1 MKDIKCA
8 GCSKLLLKA
17 KREHEV
23 SKRDFDLE
31 VKCKHCKA
39 INRYKAK

>member
-1 MKDIKCA
+1 MKEIKCSQ
-8 GCSKLLLKA
+8 CSKLLLKA
-17 KREHEV
+17 KKDHEV
-23 SKRDFDLE
+23 SHHDYDLE